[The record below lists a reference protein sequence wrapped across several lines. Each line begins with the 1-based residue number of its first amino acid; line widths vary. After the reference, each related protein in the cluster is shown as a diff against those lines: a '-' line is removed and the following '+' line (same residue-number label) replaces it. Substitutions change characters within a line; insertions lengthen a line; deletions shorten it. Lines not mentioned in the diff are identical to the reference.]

1 MDVFAGT
8 IGFVVTISVI
18 GLLDVLIDKYQYRS
32 ELTGF
37 QNQIF
42 GRDRVQSLSADTLP
56 AVDY

>member
-8 IGFVVTISVI
+8 FGFVVTIAMI

-37 QNQIF
+37 
-42 GRDRVQSLSADTLP
+42 
-56 AVDY
+56 